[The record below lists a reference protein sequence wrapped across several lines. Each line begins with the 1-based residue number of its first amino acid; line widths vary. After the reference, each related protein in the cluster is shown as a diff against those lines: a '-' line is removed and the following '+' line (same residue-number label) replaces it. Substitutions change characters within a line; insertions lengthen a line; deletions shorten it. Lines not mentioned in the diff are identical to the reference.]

1 MNLTSLQIKRELL
14 NSLWKMVPRT
24 TSLTMGGV
32 RIKVP
37 LGRELDRRVLTL
49 KHEPW
54 MAGLLER
61 ILRVKKGGLVDV
73 GANAGQTL
81 LRYKSLFPKVA
92 TSDSNPT
99 AMPLHTFKRSST

>member
-1 MNLTSLQIKRELL
+1 M
-14 NSLWKMVPRT
+14 
-24 TSLTMGGV
+24 
-32 RIKVP
+32 
-37 LGRELDRRVLTL
+37 LTL

-81 LRYKSLFPKVA
+81 LRYKSLVPKGSYVGFEPNCYA
-92 TSDSNPT
+92 AAYVQEIIDLNDCRTAWSCQSGLETS
-99 AMPLHTFKRSST
+99 RR